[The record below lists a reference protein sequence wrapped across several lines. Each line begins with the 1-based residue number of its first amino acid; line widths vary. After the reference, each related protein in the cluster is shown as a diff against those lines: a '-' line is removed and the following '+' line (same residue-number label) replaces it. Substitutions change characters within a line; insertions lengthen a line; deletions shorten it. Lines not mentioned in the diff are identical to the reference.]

1 MHANTNSI
9 KFDFEEAEKFHA
21 ALRTC
26 KTTLENQARDRNEV
40 TEYAK
45 SQLEG
50 GYGRLFSRNAD
61 SLIEMGAELIESLRN
76 AEDNMKKY
84 IAAAHEE
91 VRIRKEVT
99 EWESMKGSLD
109 NIKRNAEHYN
119 GREVMPVKPEH
130 RHLKPTDSMP
140 PKPEP
145 QPRPHYDVYNSTS
158 LKRYNQKVDQVRA
171 NLKGEK
177 GPEADSFVRYKIN
190 AGDINMNE
198 LAQGKVS
205 GIPEHLIK
213 YHDMIESMN
222 PRVEQDYNA
231 MKSSYEAFRH
241 GTEWGEFNA
250 ESLIAAVYIW
260 SQDNLVEAYRA
271 AKIGI
276 ELWKAGSQGELSETN
291 PNLSNP
297 QVLHS
302 VESSI
307 FVNDQDLKKLPIT
320 HILPYVPSAGISGA
334 YPSSGYLNDPVNIAT
349 GNFIEYELDLAFD
362 NTAATALSLERMYN
376 SFAVVHPEAIPS
388 GIFGLGWCSTLD
400 TWIDFTSENAQW
412 YTKDGRILHF
422 SRSGDGY
429 DRTPQEP
436 WWLTKV
442 LPSDELYEW
451 ITQAMQQAF
460 EQAHN

>member
-1 MHANTNSI
+1 M
-9 KFDFEEAEKFHA
+9 
-21 ALRTC
+21 
-26 KTTLENQARDRNEV
+26 
-40 TEYAK
+40 
-45 SQLEG
+45 
-50 GYGRLFSRNAD
+50 
-61 SLIEMGAELIESLRN
+61 
-76 AEDNMKKY
+76 
-84 IAAAHEE
+84 
-91 VRIRKEVT
+91 
-99 EWESMKGSLD
+99 
-109 NIKRNAEHYN
+109 
-119 GREVMPVKPEH
+119 
-130 RHLKPTDSMP
+130 
-140 PKPEP
+140 
-145 QPRPHYDVYNSTS
+145 
-158 LKRYNQKVDQVRA
+158 
-171 NLKGEK
+171 
-177 GPEADSFVRYKIN
+177 
-190 AGDINMNE
+190 
-198 LAQGKVS
+198 
-205 GIPEHLIK
+205 
-213 YHDMIESMN
+213 
-222 PRVEQDYNA
+222 
-231 MKSSYEAFRH
+231 
-241 GTEWGEFNA
+241 
-250 ESLIAAVYIW
+250 
-260 SQDNLVEAYRA
+260 
-271 AKIGI
+271 
-276 ELWKAGSQGELSETN
+276 
-291 PNLSNP
+291 
-297 QVLHS
+297 HS

-460 EQAHN
+460 EQVHKLRERTCPKLA